1 MIQTRGCRTNLV
13 SATAPF
19 VYSLKHELYTV
30 TATTTGVAATTAT
43 TTGVAA
49 TAAGMATTAA
59 AGRYRTVG
67 ARLVDKLCAWVIDLH
82 LCIQSG
88 HHLSAVCLV
97 GT

>member
-43 TTGVAA
+43 
-49 TAAGMATTAA
+49 AAGMSTAA
-59 AGRYRTVG
+59 ATGRYRTVG
-67 ARLVDKLCAWVIDLH
+67 TRLADELCAWVIDLH

>member
-30 TATTTGVAATTAT
+30 TATTTGVTAAATTA
-43 TTGVAA
+43 
-49 TAAGMATTAA
+49 AGMFTTAAA
-59 AGRYRTVG
+59 AGRYRTVST
-67 ARLVDKLCAWVIDLH
+67 RLADELCAWVIDLH

>member
-30 TATTTGVAATTAT
+30 TA
-43 TTGVAA
+43 
-49 TAAGMATTAA
+49 AGMSTAAA

>member
-1 MIQTRGCRTNLV
+1 M
-13 SATAPF
+13 
-19 VYSLKHELYTV
+19 

-43 TTGVAA
+43 
-49 TAAGMATTAA
+49 AAGMSTAAA

-67 ARLVDKLCAWVIDLH
+67 ACLADELCAWVMDLH

>member
-19 VYSLKHELYTV
+19 VYSLKQGLYTV
-30 TATTTGVAATTAT
+30 TATTTGVTAT
-43 TTGVAA
+43 TT
-49 TAAGMATTAA
+49 TAGMATTAA
-59 AGRYRTVG
+59 AGRYRTVST
-67 ARLVDKLCAWVIDLH
+67 RLADELCAWVIDLH

>member
-1 MIQTRGCRTNLV
+1 M
-13 SATAPF
+13 
-19 VYSLKHELYTV
+19 
-30 TATTTGVAATTAT
+30 TAT

-49 TAAGMATTAA
+49 TAAGMSTAAA

-67 ARLVDKLCAWVIDLH
+67 ARLADELCAWVMDLH